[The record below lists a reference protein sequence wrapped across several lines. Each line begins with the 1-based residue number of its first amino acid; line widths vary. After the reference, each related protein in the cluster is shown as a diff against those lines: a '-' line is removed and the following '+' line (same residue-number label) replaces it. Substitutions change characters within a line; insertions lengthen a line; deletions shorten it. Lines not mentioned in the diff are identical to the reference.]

1 MADVSI
7 IALAIRKLE
16 ADTQRARAEGLEDLK
31 RLLGQERV
39 ASKFDSVED
48 DVLDDVFHK
57 IFELIY
63 RIVAKEKPAFVRAA
77 KPTTKNNAASRL
89 EVAAAAFRVTV
100 EAGTSEISFKTAL
113 SVLDHIVDTLPLA
126 DGSFCQPLKSDYLKS
141 FRTVLEYAPH
151 AEHLRLKRW
160 QGYIDFTLE
169 ALSLGLEDESAGD
182 GLASSRDTSMAS
194 RSGQPLS
201 SRLSQR
207 SDRSTGRETVSHAED
222 LAAALRSLT
231 SVTSAPIMS
240 RSAAIAE
247 TLLALLKSATR
258 AQEAAFEILNNI
270 LFVSLTE
277 DVAFTQKTL
286 SDLIPIMRRLW
297 SSRSSLLREQ
307 MLVTLYTCRYFF
319 LSTGDPWL
327 PIEPRLRQ
335 SLLNT
340 VLSEYRT
347 KNERDVLSFEDMRP
361 FRGGRNRSLQTEQFI
376 PVRDSARALSGF
388 MTLSV
393 VSCLVLGLSQH
404 TQSTSRQPS
413 DPKEEMP
420 RKRQRIQNV
429 FDETLQIAT
438 LGTGLEQLVSVQVLF
453 FLLDQPQPP
462 KDEQLSAIS
471 NLMPA
476 LSNKNGNV
484 QSWAFLVFSQLLLLK
499 HSAVKRLAID
509 WVQVCDVAQAALSA
523 PAAVRAACHLL
534 TVILETRIL
543 ESAMTAA
550 SLDNTVFG
558 GPNSGPCAFTDTSL
572 ILMTAALRSGLFD
585 DSKRFE
591 AFSLKVI
598 SWLTLRWTLPSTLD
612 RLYNAHIAFH
622 GRAELLYTLL
632 ASVYGA
638 WDAITLREDWSP
650 AHALWRAS
658 LMTAESFDFLRY
670 LLCMPHHEVEL
681 GHSAKCDAQ
690 QIDPITA
697 SRLARAVLS
706 FLNGRLTDFM
716 QSWNSITAERSSNI
730 TNDIVMIVGVASTV
744 ASGVWT
750 RCGNLIPDSHPETPY
765 SESRNMVEAFISEQS
780 DDSFKVTV
788 ARICDS
794 VLHLYDQILQAQEE
808 VTPAAYAPCIES
820 ALRLSRLLSGQHTTT
835 QKSKD
840 QLDFDFMDVG
850 EWDSQTNQR
859 SQLGTSSNAIRLDLP
874 LCPDVS
880 TLLARKKLELTTALQ
895 VIKSDRTLDPATAST
910 VVDEI
915 LSLDSYSLLAAR
927 GAIGDFLRLD
937 PGITRT
943 DAFRIL
949 SHIGK
954 KFLEKYDFE
963 RCESALNFC
972 LTTMHGLA
980 RLWTSP
986 EDDDKLSERALDI
999 YDWFLNTALGKHVA
1013 SPKVLSVMT
1022 DLLDLLL
1029 REYASFGGEELP
1041 SPRTSLLQI
1050 LNVSKAANKYAVAET
1065 LAHIFEK
1072 FILSQ
1077 HDAIFDDIIE
1087 NLPVDPDNKE
1097 GIAVRLHVVA
1107 TLGARWHTVL
1117 RQATYHLFETVANVP
1132 STTPLATMC
1141 VAETCKRL
1149 DLKQP
1154 RELFRLFAPQI
1165 FYTWLASGT
1174 LSKIPYLP
1182 FGYSSLK
1189 ELALD
1194 NLAELVGQIALR
1206 GSTHAEELAKLVEQE
1221 WKSLLAD
1228 QFSHAEAYTLSSE
1241 TTVPKQER
1249 LHDGSEKLIRKQIG
1263 SDVYLRLLRSNLP
1276 NIIARLIISLQDDR
1290 GIDKAFEKNDH
1301 MTALQIWQEMSTTSN
1316 TNAQLPLSQQPSF
1329 RARGLFDELN
1339 YLYQRL
1345 DTQPSQVWTSAML
1358 IHVYRQ
1364 LLDLAYPVLGSLH
1377 ICSIVRK
1384 IRIAISLAGSVALEG
1399 YPLELVLHNLRP
1411 YLTLFDCAEDT
1422 MGIYRYLLVHGKRY
1436 LSANLSFIAG
1446 LGVAIFTS
1454 LVGFIKSSQDS
1465 TTQEVHFVA
1474 TMNKAQEFRSFL
1486 GQYLE
1491 SIDLADG
1498 TEQTKGTFRSLVQH
1512 ARAIA
1517 SPGNSSRSS
1526 SEGCLLHV
1534 LLSDRNTEAPLLTD
1548 LHFDL
1553 AIGILCENFTPAP
1566 EASDDILGHDGD
1578 AKQFSPILKT
1588 ILRRLKLNQ
1597 SFRIWAAE
1605 VIGRGHIMQGL
1616 TFNTRSEKS
1625 RNYPSDITSVEQDQ
1639 DAIHS
1644 YTSIVEYLQDLVWRS
1659 DFSPSTF
1666 AERTL
1671 QLIFSGLSEKDID
1684 VVFQPKVDRDFI
1696 GQLKF
1701 KRFPCPAIAYP
1712 RFSDNDAAYQ
1722 LQGHESSC
1730 RGHETWATNI
1740 LGDICEVAARD
1751 PVLGFLKPLT
1761 HVLPASADI
1770 LLPYAAHL
1778 ILLNEANAQPIFKE
1792 RLSQEF
1798 AKLLLP
1804 EAKPNQKARQLALK
1818 ALLYLQRCRYPN
1830 EPNLSARYSWLDVDF
1845 GDAAVAAAD
1854 CQMWHEALLLLE
1866 LHQSQSQLQAGR
1878 SSRRSFAMSSAA
1890 PSEVISR
1897 IYENV
1902 DDPDFFYGKQED
1914 FDLAAVIGK
1923 MSHEGASQKSLSFH
1937 SAMLDSQIKLHSQ
1950 DQSLAVVAQMTAAT
1964 LSAANMRG
1972 ISEAVKQHYDSV
1984 GSIASGQNE
1993 SGLQP
1998 GELWDV
2004 QPADNRM
2011 LSSKSMEFFL
2021 RDLHNSSNKESVI
2034 LEMDRSLLS
2043 HVDDIKNQASDKTR
2057 TSNVLSQLAALA
2069 EVKQIL
2075 KSKRPEDLEAAW
2087 AAIEARDDKV
2097 KLAEFERLSPI
2108 LVGREAAFGA
2118 IRRNPNL
2125 QATFSLGSKQAL
2137 LNEIR
2142 AARRSLVM
2150 ASNFDAHQFC
2160 LNRTLYLSELNQLAL
2175 QSELKVDVAI
2185 QYDLARTL
2193 WSQGETS
2200 TSIGILQK
2208 LKDRND
2214 AAKQAILITRADI
2227 LTDLGH
2233 KIAEARLEKPDEIIS
2248 RYLAP
2253 SFKELHGRGTGS
2265 EAGRVYH
2272 NFAAFCDMQLQDP
2285 DNLDDFTRI
2294 SKIRDRKL
2302 QEVHDLEQMHKNSPD
2317 EKQKKQLW
2325 THLQRAKTWFKIDEE
2340 EWQRVQKNRTD
2351 LILNC
2356 LENYLLSMRASDGY
2370 PNDTLR
2376 FLALW
2381 LNQAESSKANDIVGR
2396 HLATVPTIK
2405 FAPLVNQLSS
2415 RLLDVKDSFQKL
2427 LMDLMFRICSDH
2439 PYHSLYQLF
2448 AASKSKGMK
2457 QDEIAVSRNLAA
2469 IRLSDMVNK
2478 KSVSSA
2484 IWVAL
2489 HNSCIQYHRVAT
2501 DRLSDK
2507 ELKTGSKIQLR
2518 KLPSGQK
2525 LENVLSDAHTRIA
2538 PPTLNIPLR
2547 TDRDYSQVPTFAKF
2561 EPLISIAGG
2570 VSAPKIITVIAS
2582 DGSRHKMLLKGGN
2595 DDLRQDAIMEQVF
2608 QQVSELLKDHR
2619 ATRQRNLGIRTY
2631 KVIPLTTNTGII
2643 EFVKDTIPLHEY
2655 LLPAHARYFPKD
2667 YTQMKCRKDI
2677 ADAQTKPLEQ
2687 RIRAYRNVVANF
2699 HPVMRFF
2706 FMENFPDPDDW
2717 FYKRLNYS
2725 RSTATI
2731 SILGHVLGLGDRH
2744 GHNIL
2749 LDENSGEVVHIDL
2762 GVAFEAGRV
2771 LPIPEVVPFRLTRD
2785 LVDGMG
2791 LTGVEGVFRRCC
2803 NFTLEALRREQEAI
2817 MTLLDVLRYDPLH
2830 SWSISPLR
2838 LQKMQE
2844 NNEEA
2849 EAAAGASVVAG
2860 VGGAVVPNDMATRRD
2875 ANEPSEADRA
2885 LTIVA
2890 KKLGKALSVEATVN
2904 ELIRQAMDERNLAV
2918 LYCGWAAYV

>member
-307 MLVTLYTCRYFF
+307 MLVTLYPCRYFF

>member
-7 IALAIRKLE
+7 IALAIGKLE

-591 AFSLKVI
+591 AFSLKII

-765 SESRNMVEAFISEQS
+765 SESRNMVEAFVSEQS

-1029 REYASFGGEELP
+1029 RENASFGGEELP

-1345 DTQPSQVWTSAML
+1345 DTQPSQAWTSAML

-1712 RFSDNDAAYQ
+1712 RYSDNDAAYQ

-1740 LGDICEVAARD
+1740 LGDICEAAARD

-1993 SGLQP
+1993 SGLQL

-2011 LSSKSMEFFL
+2011 VSSKSMDFFL

-2034 LEMDRSLLS
+2034 LDMDRSLLS

-2356 LENYLLSMRASDGY
+2356 LENYLLSMRASDEY

-2667 YTQMKCRKDI
+2667 YKQMKCRKDI

>member
-7 IALAIRKLE
+7 IALAIGKLE

-63 RIVAKEKPAFVRAA
+63 KIVAKEKPAFVRAA

-113 SVLDHIVDTLPLA
+113 SVLDHIVDTLPLS
-126 DGSFCQPLKSDYLKS
+126 DGAFCQPLKSDYLKS

-182 GLASSRDTSMAS
+182 GLASSHDTSMAS

-201 SRLSQR
+201 TRLSQR
-207 SDRSTGRETVSHAED
+207 SDRSTGRETLSHAED

-240 RSAAIAE
+240 RSAPIAE

-258 AQEAAFEILNNI
+258 AQEAAFEIMNNI

-277 DVAFTQKTL
+277 DVAFTQNTL
-286 SDLIPIMRRLW
+286 TDLIPIMRRLW

-327 PIEPRLRQ
+327 PIEPRHRQ

-340 VLSEYRT
+340 ILSEYRT
-347 KNERDVLSFEDMRP
+347 KNERDILSFEDMRP
-361 FRGGRNRSLQTEQFI
+361 FRGERNRSLQTEQFI

-404 TQSTSRQPS
+404 TQSTSKQPS
-413 DPKEEMP
+413 DTKEEMP

-476 LSNKNGNV
+476 LSNENGNV

-499 HSAVKRLAID
+499 YCAVKRLSID
-509 WVQVCDVAQAALSA
+509 WVQVCNVAQAALST
-523 PAAVRAACHLL
+523 PAVVRAACHLL
-534 TVILETRIL
+534 TVMLETRIL
-543 ESAMTAA
+543 GSAMTAA

-572 ILMTAALRSGLFD
+572 ILMTAALRSGLLD

-638 WDAITLREDWSP
+638 WDAIILREDWSP

-670 LLCMPHHEVEL
+670 LLCMPHQEVEL

-716 QSWNSITAERSSNI
+716 QSWNSIAAERSSNI

-750 RCGNLIPDSHPETPY
+750 RCGKLIHDSDPETPY
-765 SESRNMVEAFISEQS
+765 SESRNMVEAFVSEQS

-794 VLHLYDQILQAQEE
+794 VLHLYDQILQAREE

-937 PGITRT
+937 PGITRS

-963 RCESALNFC
+963 RCESALDFC

-986 EDDDKLSERALDI
+986 EEDDKLSERALDI

-1029 REYASFGGEELP
+1029 RENASFGGEELP

-1050 LNVSKAANKYAVAET
+1050 LNVSKAANKYAIAET

-1072 FILSQ
+1072 YILSQ

-1132 STTPLATMC
+1132 STTPLAIMC
-1141 VAETCKRL
+1141 VAETCKGL
-1149 DLKQP
+1149 GLKQP

-1206 GSTHAEELAKLVEQE
+1206 GSTHTEELATLVEQE

-1290 GIDKAFEKNDH
+1290 GIDKAFGKNDQI
-1301 MTALQIWQEMSTTSN
+1301 TALQIWQEMSTTSN
-1316 TNAQLPLSQQPSF
+1316 TSAQLPLSQQPSF
-1329 RARGLFDELN
+1329 RARGLLDELN

-1399 YPLELVLHNLRP
+1399 YPLEMVLHNLRP

-1498 TEQTKGTFRSLVQH
+1498 TEQIKGTFRSLVQH

-1566 EASDDILGHDGD
+1566 EASDDILGDDGD

-1588 ILRRLKLNQ
+1588 ILRRLELNQ
-1597 SFRIWAAE
+1597 PFRIWAAE

-1671 QLIFSGLSEKDID
+1671 QLIFSGLSEKDQD

-1722 LQGHESSC
+1722 PQGHESSC
-1730 RGHETWATNI
+1730 RGHETWATKI
-1740 LGDICEVAARD
+1740 LGDICEAAARD
-1751 PVLGFLKPLT
+1751 PVLGFLRPLT

-1798 AKLLLP
+1798 AKLLVP
-1804 EAKPNQKARQLALK
+1804 EAQPNQKARQLALK

-1854 CQMWHEALLLLE
+1854 CQMWHEALFLLE
-1866 LHQSQSQLQAGR
+1866 LHQSQSQLQVGR
-1878 SSRRSFAMSSAA
+1878 SSRRSFVMSNAV

-1950 DQSLAVVAQMTAAT
+1950 DQSLAVVAQMTAST

-2004 QPADNRM
+2004 QPADNRIV
-2011 LSSKSMEFFL
+2011 SSKSMDFFL

-2142 AARRSLVM
+2142 AARRSLGM
-2150 ASNFDAHQFC
+2150 ASNSDAHQFC
-2160 LNRTLYLSELNQLAL
+2160 LNRTLYLSELNHLAL

-2214 AAKQAILITRADI
+2214 AAKQAIVITRADI

-2253 SFKELHGRGTGS
+2253 SFKELHGRGAGS

-2356 LENYLLSMRASDGY
+2356 LENYLLSMRASDEY

-2381 LNQAESSKANDIVGR
+2381 LNQAESSQANDVVGR
-2396 HLATVPTIK
+2396 HLTTVPTIK

-2415 RLLDVKDSFQKL
+2415 RLLEVKDSFQKL

-2469 IRLSDMVNK
+2469 IRLSEMVNK
-2478 KSVSSA
+2478 KSVSAA
-2484 IWVAL
+2484 IWVAI

-2667 YTQMKCRKDI
+2667 YKQMKCRKDI

-2687 RIRAYRNVVANF
+2687 RIRAYRNVAANF

>member
-1 MADVSI
+1 
-7 IALAIRKLE
+7 
-16 ADTQRARAEGLEDLK
+16 
-31 RLLGQERV
+31 
-39 ASKFDSVED
+39 
-48 DVLDDVFHK
+48 
-57 IFELIY
+57 
-63 RIVAKEKPAFVRAA
+63 
-77 KPTTKNNAASRL
+77 
-89 EVAAAAFRVTV
+89 
-100 EAGTSEISFKTAL
+100 
-113 SVLDHIVDTLPLA
+113 
-126 DGSFCQPLKSDYLKS
+126 
-141 FRTVLEYAPH
+141 
-151 AEHLRLKRW
+151 
-160 QGYIDFTLE
+160 
-169 ALSLGLEDESAGD
+169 
-182 GLASSRDTSMAS
+182 MAS

-207 SDRSTGRETVSHAED
+207 SNRSTGRETVSHAED

-240 RSAAIAE
+240 RSVAIAE
-247 TLLALLKSATR
+247 TILALLKSVTR
-258 AQEAAFEILNNI
+258 AQEAAFEVLNNT

-327 PIEPRLRQ
+327 PIEPHHRQ

-340 VLSEYRT
+340 ILSEYRT
-347 KNERDVLSFEDMRP
+347 KNEREILHFDDMRP
-361 FRGGRNRSLQTEQFI
+361 LRGECNQSLQLKQFI

-388 MTLSV
+388 MTLSI
-393 VSCLVLGLSQH
+393 VSCLVMGLSQQS
-404 TQSTSRQPS
+404 QSTHTRSS
-413 DPKEEMP
+413 DPKEETP
-420 RKRQRIQNV
+420 RKRQKVQNV
-429 FDETLQIAT
+429 FDETLQSAT
-438 LGTGLEQLVSVQVLF
+438 LGTGQEKLVSLQVLL

-462 KDEQLSAIS
+462 KDEQLSEFS
-471 NLMPA
+471 SLMPA
-476 LSNKNGNV
+476 LSHKNGNV
-484 QSWAFLVFSQLLLLK
+484 QSWAFLVFSQLLLQT
-499 HSAVKRLAID
+499 HSAVKGMLID
-509 WVQVCDVAQAALSA
+509 WVQVRDAAQAALST
-523 PAAVRAACHLL
+523 PTAVRAACHLL
-534 TVILETRIL
+534 TVILETRVL
-543 ESAMTAA
+543 GSAMTAA
-550 SLDNTVFG
+550 SLDKAVFG
-558 GPNSGPCAFTDTSL
+558 GPNSGPCAFMDTAL
-572 ILMTAALRSGLFD
+572 IFLTASLRSGLFD
-585 DSKRFE
+585 DDKRFE

-632 ASVYGA
+632 ASICGA

-658 LMTAESFDFLRY
+658 SMTAENLDFLRY
-670 LLCMPHHEVEL
+670 LLCMPHQEVEPGL
-681 GHSAKCDAQ
+681 PAKCDAQ

-706 FLNGRLTDFM
+706 FINRRLTDFM
-716 QSWNSITAERSSNI
+716 QSWNTISAERSSNI

-750 RCGNLIPDSHPETPY
+750 RCGKLVHDSHPETAS
-765 SESRNMVEAFISEQS
+765 SESRNMVEAFVSEQS
-780 DDSFKVTV
+780 DDSFKITV
-788 ARICDS
+788 ARICGS
-794 VLHLYDQILQAQEE
+794 VLHLYDQILMAQEE
-808 VTPAAYAPCIES
+808 VIPATYAPCIES
-820 ALRLSRLLSGQHTTT
+820 ALRLSRLLSAQHTTT
-835 QKSKD
+835 HNAKD
-840 QLDFDFMDVG
+840 QSDFDFMDVDL
-850 EWDSQTNQR
+850 WDSQTNQR
-859 SQLGTSSNAIRLDLP
+859 SQLGTSPHAMRLDLP

-895 VIKSDRTLDPATAST
+895 VVKSDRTLDPATAST

-927 GAIGDFLRLD
+927 GAVRDFLRLN
-937 PGITRT
+937 PGITRA
-943 DAFRIL
+943 DAYRLL
-949 SHIGK
+949 SDIG
-954 KFLEKYDFE
+954 EKYLQEYDFE
-963 RCESALNFC
+963 RSESALDFC

-980 RLWTSP
+980 RLWASP
-986 EDDDKLSERALDI
+986 EEDDKLSERALDI
-999 YDWFLNTALGKHVA
+999 YDWFLNTALGKHIA

-1029 REYASFGGEELP
+1029 RENASFGGEELP

-1050 LNVSKAANKYAVAET
+1050 LNVSNAANKYAVAEI

-1072 FILSQ
+1072 YILSQ

-1087 NLPVDPDNKE
+1087 NLPADPDSKE

-1149 DLKQP
+1149 GLKQP

-1174 LSKIPYLP
+1174 LAKIPCLP

-1206 GSTHAEELAKLVEQE
+1206 GSSHAEELAKLVEQE
-1221 WKSLLAD
+1221 WKSLLTD

-1241 TTVPKQER
+1241 TSVPKQER
-1249 LHDGSEKLIRKQIG
+1249 LHDGSEKLIRKQLG
-1263 SDVYLRLLRSNLP
+1263 SDAYLRLLRNNLP
-1276 NIIARLIISLQDDR
+1276 DIIARLIICLQDDR
-1290 GIDKAFEKNDH
+1290 GIDKAFEKNDQIP
-1301 MTALQIWQEMSTTSN
+1301 ALQAWQEMSTKSN
-1316 TNAQLPLSQQPSF
+1316 TNTQLPLSQQPSF
-1329 RARGLFDELN
+1329 RARCLLDELN

-1364 LLDLAYPVLGSLH
+1364 LLDLANPVLGSLH

-1384 IRIAISLAGSVALEG
+1384 IRIAVSLASSVALEG
-1399 YPLELVLHNLRP
+1399 YPLEMVLHNLRP

-1454 LVGFIKSSQDS
+1454 LVGFIKSSQNS

-1474 TMNKAQEFRSFL
+1474 TMSKAQEFKSFL

-1491 SIDLADG
+1491 SIDLADE
-1498 TEQTKGTFRSLVQH
+1498 TEEIRGTFRSLVQH

-1517 SPGNSSRSS
+1517 SPGNSSKSS
-1526 SEGCLLHV
+1526 SEGCLLYV

-1553 AIGILCENFTPAP
+1553 AIGILCENFSPAP
-1566 EASDDILGHDGD
+1566 EASDDILGDDGD

-1588 ILRRLKLNQ
+1588 ILRRLELNQ

-1616 TFNTRSEKS
+1616 MFNTRSEKS
-1625 RNYPSDITSVEQDQ
+1625 RDYPSDTTSVEQDQ

-1659 DFSPSTF
+1659 DFSASTF

-1671 QLIFSGLSEKDID
+1671 QLMFSGLSEKDQD
-1684 VVFQPKVDRDFI
+1684 VVLQPKVDRVFI

-1701 KRFPCPAIAYP
+1701 KRFPCPTIAYLP
-1712 RFSDNDAAYQ
+1712 FSDNSAAYQ
-1722 LQGHESSC
+1722 PQAHESSC
-1730 RGHETWATNI
+1730 RPHEAWATKI
-1740 LGDICEVAARD
+1740 IGEICEAAARD
-1751 PVLGFLKPLT
+1751 PVLGFLRPLT
-1761 HVLPASADI
+1761 HALPASADI

-1778 ILLNEANAQPIFKE
+1778 ILLNEANAQPTFKE
-1792 RLSQEF
+1792 KLSQEF

-1804 EAKPNQKARQLALK
+1804 EGKSNQKARQLALK
-1818 ALLYLQRCRYPN
+1818 VLLYLQRCRYPN
-1830 EPNLSARYSWLDVDF
+1830 EPNLSSRYSWLDVDF
-1845 GDAAVAAAD
+1845 GEAAVAAAD

-1866 LHQSQSQLQAGR
+1866 LQQSQSQLQAGR
-1878 SSRRSFAMSSAA
+1878 SSRRSFAMSNAV
-1890 PSEVISR
+1890 PSEVVSK

-1950 DQSLAVVAQMTAAT
+1950 GQSLAVVAQMTAST
-1964 LSAANMRG
+1964 LSAANMQG
-1972 ISEAVKQHYDSV
+1972 ISEAVRQHYDTVS
-1984 GSIASGQNE
+1984 SIALGQNE
-1993 SGLQP
+1993 SGVRP
-1998 GELWDV
+1998 GEFWDV
-2004 QPADNRM
+2004 QPAEDRM
-2011 LSSKSMEFFL
+2011 ISSKSMSFFL
-2021 RDLHNSSNKESVI
+2021 RDLHITSNKESVI
-2034 LEMDRSLLS
+2034 LEMDRALLS
-2043 HVDDIKNQASDKTR
+2043 HVDDIKSHGSDKSR
-2057 TSNVLSQLAALA
+2057 TSNVLSQLAAFA

-2075 KSKRPEDLEAAW
+2075 KSKRPEELEVVW

-2108 LVGREAAFGA
+2108 LVGREAAFAA
-2118 IRRNPNL
+2118 IRRNPNM
-2125 QATFSLGSKQAL
+2125 QTTFSLGSKQAL

-2142 AARRSLVM
+2142 AARRSLMM

-2175 QSELKVDVAI
+2175 QSEVKVDVAI

-2193 WSQGETS
+2193 WSQDETS

-2214 AAKQAILITRADI
+2214 AAKQAIAITRADI

-2272 NFAAFCDMQLQDP
+2272 NFAAFCDTQLQDT

-2294 SKIRDRKL
+2294 SKIRDRKF
-2302 QEVHDLEQMHKNSPD
+2302 QEVHDLEQMYKNSPD
-2317 EKQKKQLW
+2317 EKQKKQLG

-2340 EWQRVQKNRTD
+2340 EWQRVQKNREE

-2356 LENYLLSMRASDGY
+2356 LENYLLSMRASNEY
-2370 PNDTLR
+2370 SNDTLR

-2381 LNQAESSKANDIVGR
+2381 LNQAESSKANEVVGR

-2469 IRLSDMVNK
+2469 VRLSEMVNK
-2478 KSVSSA
+2478 KSVSAA

-2507 ELKTGSKIQLR
+2507 ELKTGSKIPLR

-2547 TDRDYSQVPTFAKF
+2547 PDRDYSQVPTFAKF
-2561 EPLISIAGG
+2561 EPMISIAGG

-2667 YTQMKCRKDI
+2667 YKQMKCRKEI

-2687 RIRAYRNVVANF
+2687 RIRAYRNVAANF

-2844 NNEEA
+2844 NNEQA

-2860 VGGAVVPNDMATRRD
+2860 VGVAVVPNDMATRRD

-2904 ELIRQAMDERNLAV
+2904 ELIRQATDERNLAV